1 MGDSLQLAHCF
12 ETEIYSEFLRY
23 DPDGKVEE
31 LARPPNATELKKHFP
46 QVAPVTVYPSCWWAT
61 RKGDTF
67 YTLHNRLRVTI
78 ELIVGW
84 MEKKELAAETI
95 VIFTHAAPAIALG
108 RALLKDE
115 TFTPRTGTAS
125 ISQYMHV
132 SLNNTSDEG
141 EPCTKSQAA
150 LTTQTVSEGVNVWSC
165 AASGITSHLSGGEKV
180 SSSMSGR
187 PRKSWDL

>member
-1 MGDSLQLAHCF
+1 MIWFSRGLRSPRNA
-12 ETEIYSEFLRY
+12 YREFLRWE
-23 DPDGKVEE
+23 PDDKVEKI
-31 LARPPNATELKKHFP
+31 ARPPNATELLKHFP
-46 QVAPVTVYPSCWWAT
+46 QIAPVSVYPSCSWPT

-67 YTLHNRLRVTI
+67 YTLHSRLSVTI
-78 ELIVGW
+78 ELIVSW
-84 MEKKELAAETI
+84 MKANKPAAETI

-115 TFTPRTGTAS
+115 MFTPRTGTAS